1 MNRRNSYN
9 TAFSGFIIISLL
21 VHLLAL
27 YLFQGQSF
35 ISAPAEP
42 EERTYVEV
50 REPQPPRERELDVPP
65 PSEPEERE
73 TPARRLGPAD
83 QVVPQE
89 EAPEGKAPEDRAPPP
104 VPPQVVKPEPK
115 TDSSVEKSVEK
126 PAEKAKERQSEQIA
140 RPDGERPPP
149 AEESQKT
156 EAQEPDSPDIEQLTR
171 LAPDTVA
178 RMQAEQLQNKNRRDV
193 EQGEAVRLDME
204 EDLLWSFFN
213 RLRDNIYLVWQYPSE
228 ARQQRL
234 EGTCLVEMVIDSE
247 GGTVRSVEV
256 VESSGSNILDQE
268 AVEAVRKGAPY
279 GDLPRAYEKDH
290 IKVLA
295 NFRYTLNRR
304 VIY

>member
-9 TAFSGFIIISLL
+9 TAFAGFIIISLL

-27 YLFQGQSF
+27 YFFQGQSF
-35 ISAPAEP
+35 LSAPAEP

-50 REPQPPRERELDVPP
+50 REPQPPKERELDVPP
-65 PSEPEERE
+65 PPKPEERE

-89 EAPEGKAPEDRAPPP
+89 EAPEGTAPDDSAPPP

-115 TDSSVEKSVEK
+115 TDRPVEK
-126 PAEKAKERQSEQIA
+126 PAEKSAEDARKQQSEQIA
-140 RPDGERPPP
+140 GPDGERPAP
-149 AEESQKT
+149 AEETQDT
-156 EAQEPDSPDIEQLTR
+156 EAQESDAPDIEQLTS
-171 LAPDTVA
+171 LTQDTRA
-178 RMQAEQLQNKNRRDV
+178 RYDKEIQRKYRKDV
-193 EQGEAVRLDME
+193 EQGDTVRLDME
-204 EDLLWSFFN
+204 EDLLYSFFN

-234 EGTCLVEMVIDSE
+234 EGTTLVEMVINSE

-256 VESSGSNILDQE
+256 VESSGSDILDQE
-268 AVEAVRKGAPY
+268 ALEAVRKGGPY